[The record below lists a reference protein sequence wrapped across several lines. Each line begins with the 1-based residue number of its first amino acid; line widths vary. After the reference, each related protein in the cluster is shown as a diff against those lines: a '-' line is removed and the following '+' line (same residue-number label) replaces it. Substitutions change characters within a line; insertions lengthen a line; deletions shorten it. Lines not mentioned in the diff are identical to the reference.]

1 LVVSKNSNKSVIDL
15 KIASAELEF
24 EVEKYKLEI
33 MSLKQNM
40 TAPKL
45 RDGHLFK
52 VQTKETLFRKIS
64 TSAILISEKL
74 SQDQF
79 NSVDIRN
86 EGFGLELTFSV
97 GHLAVYDRVLE
108 IDSLDVFRITK
119 MGWKELKK
127 KLTFP
132 VRAVFMRQ
140 HKRKEHKSLTGEGK
154 TMTDL
159 RSDISQIQSRLEKK
173 LLEGK
178 HNCTELEL
186 VVKERDSLGK
196 DNLRLMHRIAFL
208 DDHTKELQMGLKQI
222 QSSLEKTLKTEVC
235 GTLSNVG
242 MLRLPPGDALPRMTD
257 ERCSTATSGIYSNTD
272 SEISTSAEHST
283 NWSLQTSEGWSI
295 GPKICESKIGNVSNA
310 NVNKTAN
317 KSKRHVSKMPPPKP
331 VRYHLPPST
340 KNLSNVRA
348 YSHSEISKRS
358 TQISRIPQPK
368 KKSASYMNIH
378 KKEDPIL
385 V

>member
-1 LVVSKNSNKSVIDL
+1 
-15 KIASAELEF
+15 
-24 EVEKYKLEI
+24 LEI
-33 MSLKQNM
+33 MNLRQTIESLKLSSANHS
-40 TAPKL
+40 TWKE
-45 RDGHLFK
+45 
-52 VQTKETLFRKIS
+52 ETLYQKIRS
-64 TSAILISEKL
+64 FDLIVLISEEF

-79 NSVDIRN
+79 KNVDMRS
-86 EGFGLELTFSV
+86 EGFGLELRDDCGV
-97 GHLAVYDRVLE
+97 GHLTVYDRVLE
-108 IDSLDVFRITK
+108 LNSLDVFRITK
-119 MGWKELKK
+119 MGWKEMKK

-132 VRAVFMRQ
+132 VQAVFMRTQ
-140 HKRKEHKSLTGEGK
+140 YSRQEPRLMTSKGK

-159 RSDISQIQSRLEKK
+159 RSDISHIQSRLEKK
-173 LLEGK
+173 FLEGK
-178 HNCTELEL
+178 NTCTELEL

-196 DNLRLMHRIAFL
+196 ENLRLLHRIAFL
-208 DDHTKELQMGLKQI
+208 EDHTKELQIGLKQI
-222 QSSLEKTLKTEVC
+222 QSSLEKTLKTEVL
-235 GTLSNVG
+235 GNFSNLG
-242 MLRLPPGDALPRMTD
+242 MLRLPPRDALSSVSD
-257 ERCSTATSGIYSNTD
+257 ERCSTATSGIYSNAD